1 MSIMVQSQPGKQ
13 FMRPYLSQKNSSEKK
28 LGVAQVVDPEFKPQY
43 QKQTPHKQIFPGENQ
58 NQTSNSVAIKTMK
71 VSGANVNC

>member
-43 QKQTPHKQIFPGENQ
+43 QKQTN
-58 NQTSNSVAIKTMK
+58 TKT
-71 VSGANVNC
+71 